1 MSSTLRPFCLLLI
14 TLCLQG
20 CAPML
25 AVIGYPSSVVQL
37 VAQVERVKLFGDG
50 ASFVASSKTITDHVI
65 SKALNKDCKVFH
77 VVTRDPVCVEQT
89 ANNKVAA
96 APEAETASPP
106 PPAALADPETVM
118 EAPTAPIVLSH
129 IVTGD

>member
-1 MSSTLRPFCLLLI
+1 
-14 TLCLQG
+14 
-20 CAPML
+20 ML

-50 ASFVASSKTITDHVI
+50 ASYVASSKTITDHVL

-77 VVTRDPVCVEQT
+77 VVTRDPVCVEQNT
-89 ANNKVAA
+89 DKKVAA
-96 APEAETASPP
+96 APEAETVSTPQP
-106 PPAALADPETVM
+106 VALANPETVM

-129 IVTGD
+129 TVTGE

>member
-1 MSSTLRPFCLLLI
+1 MRSAIRPACLFCFA
-14 TLCLQG
+14 LCLQG

-50 ASFVASSKTITDHVI
+50 ASYVASSKTITDHAL

-77 VVTRDPVCVEQT
+77 VVTRDPVCVEKS
-89 ANNKVAA
+89 AESKVAA
-96 APEAETASPP
+96 APETETASPP
-106 PPAALADPETVM
+106 QPVALANPETVM
-118 EAPTAPIVLSH
+118 DTPTAPIVLSH
-129 IVTGD
+129 TVMGD